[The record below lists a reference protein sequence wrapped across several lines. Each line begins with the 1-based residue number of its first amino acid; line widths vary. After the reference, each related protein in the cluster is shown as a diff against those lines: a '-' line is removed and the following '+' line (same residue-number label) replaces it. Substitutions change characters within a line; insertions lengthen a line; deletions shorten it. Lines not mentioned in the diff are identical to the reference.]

1 MRIDRADSEA
11 ELLGTPASSAEIVK
25 VVAGDFEVRLAQT
38 AAEIDAAQALRYRV
52 FYEEMTAHPTPQMA
66 ARRRDFDDFDEVCD
80 HLLVLDRR
88 RGDGPEGIV
97 GTYRLMRRAAAA
109 KIGRFYSSA
118 EYDIQPMIDYP
129 GEVLEVGRS
138 CIAKD
143 ARNTAT
149 MQMLWRGIALYSFH
163 YDIKVMFGC
172 ASLPGAD
179 PSQHEL
185 AMSYLYH
192 HHLAPPEIRVR
203 ALESR
208 YIKMDVLKPGSYD
221 PRKALARVAP
231 LIKGYLRLGGFVGD
245 GAVIDPQFNTTD
257 VFIMV
262 KTELVTEKYIRHYER
277 GMREQDD

>member
-11 ELLGTPASSAEIVK
+11 ELLGAPASSAEIVK
-25 VVAGDFEVRLAQT
+25 VVAGDFEVRLAAT
-38 AAEIDAAQALRYRV
+38 AAEVDAAQALRYRV

-66 ARRRDFDDFDEVCD
+66 ALRRDFDAFDEVCD

-97 GTYRLMRRAAAA
+97 GTYRLIRRAAAA

-118 EYDIQPMIDYP
+118 EYDIQPMVDYP
-129 GEVLEVGRS
+129 GEVLELGRS
-138 CIAKD
+138 CIEKD

-163 YDIKVMFGC
+163 YNIQVMFGC
-172 ASLPGAD
+172 ASLPGTD
-179 PSQHEL
+179 PSQHSL
-185 AMSYLYH
+185 AMSYLHH

-203 ALESR
+203 ALASR
-208 YIKMDVLKPGSYD
+208 FVDMNVLPPGSYD
-221 PRKALARVAP
+221 PRKAMARVPP
-231 LIKGYLRLGGFVGD
+231 LIKGYLRLGGYVGD
-245 GAVIDPQFNTTD
+245 GAVIDHEFDTTD
-257 VFIMV
+257 VFIIV

-277 GMREQDD
+277 GMREHD